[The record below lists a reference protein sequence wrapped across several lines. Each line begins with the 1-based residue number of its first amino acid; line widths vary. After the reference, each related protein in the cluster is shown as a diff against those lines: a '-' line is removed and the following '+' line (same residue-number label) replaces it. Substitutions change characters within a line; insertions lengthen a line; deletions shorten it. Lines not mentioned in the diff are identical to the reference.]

1 MIYATKPF
9 WIEGFAGLQDS
20 KSDMDELAHGSAGD
34 GFAVLAIGFQ
44 TRTEGADG
52 RGLYCQAT
60 SVGCIPCTTNGI
72 TNWVLVCEMEMVRET
87 HPTQMRKSMPDYGT
101 LRHFG
106 NVRF

>member
-1 MIYATKPF
+1 MA
-9 WIEGFAGLQDS
+9 AQA
-20 KSDMDELAHGSAGD
+20 M
-34 GFAVLAIGFQ
+34 VLLFLPLVFRRVQ
-44 TRTEGADG
+44 KVLME
-52 RGLYCQAT
+52 GLYCQAT